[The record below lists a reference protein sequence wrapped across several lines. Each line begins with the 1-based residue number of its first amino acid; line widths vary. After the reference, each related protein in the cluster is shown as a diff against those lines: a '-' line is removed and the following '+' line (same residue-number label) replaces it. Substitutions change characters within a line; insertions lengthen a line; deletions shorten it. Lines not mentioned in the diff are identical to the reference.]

1 MVSDTASPRGVM
13 EFKQSLAQ
21 RIIIAFALMSA
32 LVAGCFAMGIV
43 ATVHLVEEKLISAG
57 LGGDLT
63 RLLLM
68 DSVNDWN
75 HRPEPD
81 QLFYFS
87 GGPGD
92 FELPKD
98 LRHLEPGF
106 HEVFRGP
113 LSYHAMVEIVDGRHY
128 VLLQDQSD
136 FEERERVLFAVVLV
150 GFVLALALA
159 IFLGW
164 ILARRVMAPVVRLAR
179 QVRHRDQLLGL
190 APPLA
195 PDYAADEVGE
205 LAVAFDATLGRL
217 RDALTRERMFTS
229 DVSHELR
236 TPLMVLASSCE
247 LLLENP
253 ALDQRARAQV
263 ERVARACEEMRDLVQ
278 TFLML
283 ARTQRDDLALYPQL
297 TLHGAAQQL
306 ISLWREPIERKG
318 LTLDYLPGEPSETAY
333 NATFLYA
340 VMGNLLRNALHYTET
355 GFIRLT
361 LREGGFMVEDS
372 GVGIP
377 EEKREAMFQP
387 FVRGTEQRGEGLG
400 LGLSL
405 VQRICENQG
414 WSVSLDTMEP
424 NGCRFSVD
432 MGLRLGKDPMR
443 LPSTNVQPV

>member
-1 MVSDTASPRGVM
+1 M

-32 LVAGCFAMGIV
+32 LVAGAFAMGIV

-57 LGGDLT
+57 LGGDLQ

-68 DSVNDWN
+68 DSVEDWR

-106 HEVFRGP
+106 HEVFRES
-113 LSYHAMVEIVDGRHY
+113 LSYHAMVEVVDGRRY

-150 GFVLALALA
+150 GFVLSLALA
-159 IFLGW
+159 VFLGW
-164 ILARRVMAPVVRLAR
+164 VLARKVMAPVVRLAR

-217 RDALTRERMFTS
+217 RQALSREQLFTS

-253 ALDQRARAQV
+253 AIDQRGRNQV
-263 ERVARACEEMRDLVQ
+263 QRIARACEEMRELVQ

-283 ARTQRDDLALYPQL
+283 ARAEHSEETMSPQVTLPQVAEDLL
-297 TLHGAAQQL
+297 G
-306 ISLWREPIERKG
+306 IWREPIERKG
-318 LTLDYLPGEPSETAY
+318 LELIYHPGSPLDTRY
-333 NATFLYA
+333 NTTFLHA
-340 VMGNLLRNALHYTET
+340 VMGNLLRNALHYTEH

-361 LREGGFMVEDS
+361 LEPSGFVVEDS

-377 EEKREAMFQP
+377 EEKREAMFEP
-387 FVRGTEQRGEGLG
+387 FVRGSGSEKRGEGLG

-414 WSVSLDTMEP
+414 WSVSLSTMKP
-424 NGCRFSVD
+424 SGCCFRVE
-432 MGLRLGKDPMR
+432 LNPPKL
-443 LPSTNVQPV
+443 

>member
-1 MVSDTASPRGVM
+1 M

-32 LVAGCFAMGIV
+32 LVAGAFALGIV

-57 LGGDLT
+57 LGGDLQ

-68 DSVNDWN
+68 DSMSDWS

-92 FELPKD
+92 FALPKD
-98 LRHLEPGF
+98 LRHLDAGF
-106 HEVFRGP
+106 HEVFRDP
-113 LSYHAMVEIVDGRHY
+113 LSYHAMVEIVDGRRY

-150 GFVLALALA
+150 GFVLSLALA
-159 IFLGW
+159 VFLGW
-164 ILARRVMAPVVRLAR
+164 VLARKVMAPVVRLAR

-217 RDALTRERMFTS
+217 RQALSRERLFTS

-253 ALDQRARAQV
+253 GIDQRGRAQV
-263 ERVARACEEMRDLVQ
+263 ERIARACEEMRELVQ

-283 ARTQRDDLALYPQL
+283 ARAQSEDASMSPQQTLKQVAEDLL
-297 TLHGAAQQL
+297 G
-306 ISLWREPIERKG
+306 LWREPIESKG
-318 LTLDYLPGEPSETAY
+318 LELIYEPGTPLDTRYNTTLLH
-333 NATFLYA
+333 A
-340 VMGNLLRNALHYTET
+340 VMSNLLRNALHYTDS

-361 LREGGFMVEDS
+361 LLPGGFLVEDS

-377 EEKREAMFQP
+377 EEKREAMFEP
-387 FVRGTEQRGEGLG
+387 FVRGSEKRGEGLG

-405 VQRICENQG
+405 VQRICESRG
-414 WSVSLDTMEP
+414 WSVELSTMEP
-424 NGCRFSVD
+424 NGCRFYVA
-432 MGLRLGKDPMR
+432 LHGKA
-443 LPSTNVQPV
+443 S

>member
-1 MVSDTASPRGVM
+1 M

-32 LVAGCFAMGIV
+32 LVAGAFAMGIV
-43 ATVHLVEEKLISAG
+43 ATVHVVEEKLISAG
-57 LGGDLT
+57 LGGDLQ

-68 DSVNDWN
+68 DSMSDWN

-81 QLFYFS
+81 QLFYYS
-87 GGPGD
+87 GGAGD

-98 LRHLEPGF
+98 LRKLTSGF
-106 HEVFRGP
+106 HEVFRDQ

-136 FEERERVLFAVVLV
+136 FEERERVLFAVVLT
-150 GFVLALALA
+150 GFVLSLALA
-159 IFLGW
+159 VFLGW
-164 ILARRVMAPVVRLAR
+164 VLARKVMAPVVRLAR

-217 RDALTRERMFTS
+217 RQALNRERLFTS

-253 ALDQRARAQV
+253 GIDQRGRAQV
-263 ERVARACEEMRDLVQ
+263 ERIARACEEMRELVQ

-283 ARTQRDDLALYPQL
+283 ARAQREDASMSPQQNL
-297 TLHGAAQQL
+297 NEVADGLL
-306 ISLWREPIERKG
+306 NLWREPIENKG
-318 LTLDYLPGEPSETAY
+318 LKLVFEPGDPPVATY
-333 NATFLYA
+333 NATLLHA
-340 VMGNLLRNALHYTET
+340 VMGNLLRNALHYTER

-361 LREGGFMVEDS
+361 LTATGFFVEDS

-377 EEKREAMFQP
+377 EEKREAMFEP
-387 FVRGTEQRGEGLG
+387 FVRGSEKRGEGLG

-414 WSVSLDTMEP
+414 WTVSLTTMEP
-424 NGCRFSVD
+424 NGCRFQVELQVSN
-432 MGLRLGKDPMR
+432 G
-443 LPSTNVQPV
+443 S

>member
-1 MVSDTASPRGVM
+1 M

-32 LVAGCFAMGIV
+32 LVAGAFAVGIV

-57 LGGDLT
+57 LGGDLQ

-68 DSVNDWN
+68 DNVSDWN

-81 QLFYFS
+81 QLFYYSS
-87 GGPGD
+87 GRGD
-92 FELPKD
+92 YALPKD
-98 LRHLEPGF
+98 LRHLSAGF
-106 HEVFRGP
+106 HEVFRGD
-113 LSYHAMVEIVDGRHY
+113 LSYHAMVEIVDGRRY

-136 FEERERVLFAVVLV
+136 FEERERVLFAVVVV
-150 GFVLALALA
+150 GFVLSLALA
-159 IFLGW
+159 VFLGW
-164 ILARRVMAPVVRLAR
+164 VLARRVMAPVVRLAR

-217 RDALTRERMFTS
+217 RDALSRERLFTS

-236 TPLMVLASSCE
+236 TPLMVLATSCE

-253 ALDQRARAQV
+253 ALDTRARAQV
-263 ERVARACEEMRDLVQ
+263 ERIARACEEMRELVQ

-283 ARTQRDDLALYPQL
+283 ARAQRNDADMSAQL
-297 TLHGAAQQL
+297 TLGQVADNL
-306 ISLWREPIERKG
+306 LGLWRGPIEHKG
-318 LTLDYLPGEPSETAY
+318 LTLEVARTELPDTRY
-333 NATFLYA
+333 NATFMLA
-340 VMGNLLRNALHYTET
+340 VMGNLLRNALHYTDA

-361 LREGGFMVEDS
+361 LEPGGFKVEDS
-372 GVGIP
+372 GIGIP
-377 EEKREAMFQP
+377 EEKRLAVFQP
-387 FVRGTEQRGEGLG
+387 FVRATEKRGEGLG

-405 VQRICENQG
+405 VQRICDDQG
-414 WSVSLDTMEP
+414 WEVDLTPREPHGCCFQVSLNRPD
-424 NGCRFSVD
+424 
-432 MGLRLGKDPMR
+432 
-443 LPSTNVQPV
+443 

>member
-1 MVSDTASPRGVM
+1 M

-32 LVAGCFAMGIV
+32 LVAGAFAMGIV

-57 LGGDLT
+57 LGGDLQ

-68 DSVNDWN
+68 DSVSDWN

-98 LRHLEPGF
+98 LRHLERGF
-106 HEVFRGP
+106 HEVFREQ

-150 GFVLALALA
+150 GFVLSLALA
-159 IFLGW
+159 VFLGW
-164 ILARRVMAPVVRLAR
+164 VLARRVMAPVVRLAR

-217 RDALTRERMFTS
+217 RQALTRERLFTS

-236 TPLMVLASSCE
+236 TPLMVLATSCE

-253 ALDQRARAQV
+253 ALDPRGRTQV
-263 ERVARACEEMRDLVQ
+263 ERINRASEEMRELVQ

-283 ARTQRDDLALYPQL
+283 ARAEREDNGMSPRL
-297 TLHGAAQQL
+297 TLGQVAENL
-306 ISLWREPIERKG
+306 LGVWRAPIESKG
-318 LTLDYLPGEPSETAY
+318 LTLIFEPGQTVDTLY
-333 NATFLYA
+333 NATFLTA
-340 VMGNLLRNALHYTET
+340 VMGNLLRNALHYTDQ
-355 GFIRLT
+355 GFIRLSLST
-361 LREGGFMVEDS
+361 TGFVVEDS

-377 EEKREAMFQP
+377 EEKREAMFEP
-387 FVRGTEQRGEGLG
+387 FVRGNEKRGEGLG

-405 VQRICENQG
+405 VQRICENQA
-414 WSVSLDTMEP
+414 WTVSLSTMEP
-424 NGCRFSVD
+424 NGCHFEVELNPK
-432 MGLRLGKDPMR
+432 G
-443 LPSTNVQPV
+443 

>member
-1 MVSDTASPRGVM
+1 M

-32 LVAGCFAMGIV
+32 LVAGAFAMGIV

-57 LGGDLT
+57 LGGDLQ

-68 DSVNDWN
+68 DSVSDWN

-98 LRHLEPGF
+98 LRHLERGF
-106 HEVFRGP
+106 HEVFREQ

-136 FEERERVLFAVVLV
+136 FEERARVLFAVVLV
-150 GFVLALALA
+150 GFVLSLARA
-159 IFLGW
+159 VFLGW
-164 ILARRVMAPVVRLAR
+164 VLARRVMAPVVRLAR

-217 RDALTRERMFTS
+217 RQALTRERLFTS

-236 TPLMVLASSCE
+236 TPLMVLATSCE

-253 ALDQRARAQV
+253 ALDLRGRTQV
-263 ERVARACEEMRDLVQ
+263 ERINRASEEMRELVQ

-283 ARTQRDDLALYPQL
+283 ARAQRDDNGMSPRSNLAQVAENLL
-297 TLHGAAQQL
+297 GV
-306 ISLWREPIERKG
+306 WRDPIESKG
-318 LTLDYLPGEPSETAY
+318 LTLIFEPGQTLDTLY
-333 NATFLYA
+333 NATFLTA
-340 VMGNLLRNALHYTET
+340 VMGNLLRNALHYTDQ
-355 GFIRLT
+355 GFIRLSLSAT
-361 LREGGFMVEDS
+361 GFVVEDS

-377 EEKREAMFQP
+377 EEKREAMFEP
-387 FVRGTEQRGEGLG
+387 FVRGNEKRGEGLG

-414 WSVSLDTMEP
+414 WTVSLSTMEP
-424 NGCRFSVD
+424 NGCRFEVE
-432 MGLRLGKDPMR
+432 LNPK
-443 LPSTNVQPV
+443 V

>member
-1 MVSDTASPRGVM
+1 M

-32 LVAGCFAMGIV
+32 LVAGAFAMGIV

-57 LGGDLT
+57 LGGDLQ

-68 DSVNDWN
+68 DSVEDWS

-87 GGPGD
+87 GGRGD

-106 HEVFRGP
+106 HEVFRES
-113 LSYHAMVEIVDGRHY
+113 LSYHAMVEVVDGRRY

-150 GFVLALALA
+150 GFVLSLALA
-159 IFLGW
+159 VFLGW
-164 ILARRVMAPVVRLAR
+164 VLARKVMAPVVRLAR

-217 RDALTRERMFTS
+217 RQALSREQLFTS

-253 ALDQRARAQV
+253 AIDQRGRNQV
-263 ERVARACEEMRDLVQ
+263 ERIARACEEMRELVQ

-283 ARTQRDDLALYPQL
+283 ARAEHDEAAMSPQVTLAQVADDLL
-297 TLHGAAQQL
+297 G
-306 ISLWREPIERKG
+306 IWREQIERKG
-318 LTLDYLPGEPSETAY
+318 LELIYQPGNPSGARY
-333 NATFLYA
+333 NTTFLHA
-340 VMGNLLRNALHYTET
+340 VMGNLLRNALHYTEH

-361 LREGGFMVEDS
+361 LEPSGFVVEDT

-377 EEKREAMFQP
+377 EDKREAMFEP
-387 FVRGTEQRGEGLG
+387 FVRGSEKRGEGLG

-414 WSVSLDTMEP
+414 WTVSLSPMDP
-424 NGCRFSVD
+424 HGCRFH
-432 MGLRLGKDPMR
+432 
-443 LPSTNVQPV
+443 VQLSQVKP

>member
-1 MVSDTASPRGVM
+1 M

-32 LVAGCFAMGIV
+32 LVAGAFAMGIV

-57 LGGDLT
+57 LGGDLQ

-68 DSVNDWN
+68 DNVADWN

-81 QLFYFS
+81 QLFYYS
-87 GGPGD
+87 GGRGD

-98 LRHLEPGF
+98 LRHLDPGF
-106 HEVFRGP
+106 HEVFREQ
-113 LSYHAMVEIVDGRHY
+113 LSYHAMVEVVDGRRY

-150 GFVLALALA
+150 GFVLSLALA
-159 IFLGW
+159 VFLGW
-164 ILARRVMAPVVRLAR
+164 VLARRVMAPVVRLAR

-205 LAVAFDATLGRL
+205 LAIAFDATLGRL
-217 RDALTRERMFTS
+217 RQALSRERLFTS

-236 TPLMVLASSCE
+236 TPLMVLATSCE

-253 ALDQRARAQV
+253 GLDPRGRAQV
-263 ERVARACEEMRDLVQ
+263 ERIARACEEMRELVQ

-283 ARTQRDDLALYPQL
+283 ARAQREDASMSPQL
-297 TLHGAAQQL
+297 MLTQAAKDL
-306 ISLWREPIERKG
+306 IGVWRESIEAKG
-318 LTLDYLPGEPSETAY
+318 IELIFEPGQPGETRY
-333 NATFLYA
+333 NATFLHA
-340 VMGNLLRNALHYTET
+340 VMGNLLRNALHYTEQ
-355 GFIRLT
+355 GFIRLS
-361 LREGGFMVEDS
+361 LVPDGFVVEDS

-387 FVRGTEQRGEGLG
+387 FVRGDEKRGEGLG

-405 VQRICENQG
+405 VQRICENEG
-414 WSVSLDTMEP
+414 WSVTLSTMTP
-424 NGCRFSVD
+424 NGCRFHVQ
-432 MGLRLGKDPMR
+432 LH
-443 LPSTNVQPV
+443 PSKA

>member
-1 MVSDTASPRGVM
+1 M

-32 LVAGCFAMGIV
+32 LVAGAFAMGIV

-57 LGGDLT
+57 LGGDLQ

-68 DSVNDWN
+68 DSVSDWN

-98 LRHLEPGF
+98 LRHLERGF
-106 HEVFRGP
+106 HEVFREQ

-150 GFVLALALA
+150 GFVLSLALA
-159 IFLGW
+159 VFLGW
-164 ILARRVMAPVVRLAR
+164 VLARRVMAPVVRLAR

-217 RDALTRERMFTS
+217 RQALTRERLFTS

-236 TPLMVLASSCE
+236 TPLMVLATSCE

-253 ALDQRARAQV
+253 ALDPRGRTQV
-263 ERVARACEEMRDLVQ
+263 ERINRASEEMRELVQ

-283 ARTQRDDLALYPQL
+283 ARAEREDNGMSPRL
-297 TLHGAAQQL
+297 TLGQVAENL
-306 ISLWREPIERKG
+306 LGVWRAPIESKG
-318 LTLDYLPGEPSETAY
+318 LTLIFEPGQTVDTLY
-333 NATFLYA
+333 NATFLTA
-340 VMGNLLRNALHYTET
+340 VMGNLLRNALHYTDQ
-355 GFIRLT
+355 GFIRLSLT
-361 LREGGFMVEDS
+361 ATGFVVEDS

-377 EEKREAMFQP
+377 EEKREAMFEP
-387 FVRGTEQRGEGLG
+387 FVRGNEKRGEGLG

-414 WSVSLDTMEP
+414 WTVSLSTMEP
-424 NGCRFSVD
+424 NGCHFEVELNPK
-432 MGLRLGKDPMR
+432 G
-443 LPSTNVQPV
+443 

>member
-1 MVSDTASPRGVM
+1 M

-32 LVAGCFAMGIV
+32 LVAGTFAMGIV

-57 LGGDLT
+57 LGGDLQ

-68 DSVNDWN
+68 DSVSDWS

-92 FELPKD
+92 FDVPKD

-106 HEVFRGP
+106 HEVFREH
-113 LSYHAMVEIVDGRHY
+113 LSYHAMVEVVDGRRY

-150 GFVLALALA
+150 GFVLSLVLAV
-159 IFLGW
+159 FLGW
-164 ILARRVMAPVVRLAR
+164 TLARRVMAPVVRLAQ

-217 RDALTRERMFTS
+217 RQALTRERLFTS

-236 TPLMVLASSCE
+236 TPLMVLATSCE

-253 ALDQRARAQV
+253 ALDPRGRAQV
-263 ERVARACEEMRDLVQ
+263 ERIARACSEMRELVQ

-283 ARTQRDDLALYPQL
+283 ARAQHEDASDTSNVPMDVVAQDL
-297 TLHGAAQQL
+297 
-306 ISLWREPIERKG
+306 INLWREPIEAKG
-318 LTLDYLPGEPSETAY
+318 LELIYVPGPPQGGRY
-333 NATFLYA
+333 HVTFLHA
-340 VMGNLLRNALHYTET
+340 VMGNLLRNALHYTDH

-361 LREGGFMVEDS
+361 LYPGGFLVEDS

-387 FVRGTEQRGEGLG
+387 FVRGSEKRGEGLG

-405 VQRICENQG
+405 VQRICDSQG
-414 WSVSLDTMEP
+414 WVVTLTTMEP
-424 NGCRFSVD
+424 MGCRFQVD
-432 MGLRLGKDPMR
+432 LEPTRG
-443 LPSTNVQPV
+443 

>member
-1 MVSDTASPRGVM
+1 M

-32 LVAGCFAMGIV
+32 LVAGAFAMGIV
-43 ATVHLVEEKLISAG
+43 FTVHLVEEKLISAG
-57 LGGDLT
+57 LGGDLQ

-68 DSVNDWN
+68 DNVSDWS

-92 FELPKD
+92 YELPKD
-98 LRHLEPGF
+98 LRHLTPGF
-106 HEVFRGP
+106 HEVFREH

-136 FEERERVLFAVVLV
+136 FEERERILFAVVLV
-150 GFVLALALA
+150 GFVLSLALA
-159 IFLGW
+159 VFLGW
-164 ILARRVMAPVVRLAR
+164 VLARKVMAPVVRLAR

-217 RDALTRERMFTS
+217 RQALTRERLFTS

-236 TPLMVLASSCE
+236 TPLMILASSCE
-247 LLLENP
+247 LLLENQG
-253 ALDQRARAQV
+253 LDQRGRAQV
-263 ERVARACEEMRDLVQ
+263 ERIARASTEMRELVQ

-283 ARTQRDDLALYPQL
+283 ARAQREDSSQAPQQ
-297 TLHGAAQQL
+297 TLSEVADGL
-306 ISLWREPIERKG
+306 IGLWREPIETKG
-318 LTLDYLPGEPSETAY
+318 LKLLFEPGGAHTIRY
-333 NATFLYA
+333 NATLLQA
-340 VMGNLLRNALHYTET
+340 VMGNLLRNALHYTER

-361 LREGGFMVEDS
+361 LNDTGFLVEDS

-377 EEKREAMFQP
+377 EEKREAMFEP
-387 FVRGTEQRGEGLG
+387 FVRGTEKRGEGLG

-414 WSVSLDTMEP
+414 WCVSLTNMEP
-424 NGCRFSVD
+424 NGCRFQVELSEFEAK
-432 MGLRLGKDPMR
+432 LL
-443 LPSTNVQPV
+443 

>member
-1 MVSDTASPRGVM
+1 M
-13 EFKQSLAQ
+13 EFRQSLAQ

-32 LVAGCFAMGIV
+32 LVAGAFAMGIV

-57 LGGDLT
+57 LGGDLQ

-68 DSVNDWN
+68 DSVSDWS

-92 FELPKD
+92 FDVPKD
-98 LRHLEPGF
+98 LRHLDPGF
-106 HEVFRGP
+106 HEVFREQ
-113 LSYHAMVEIVDGRHY
+113 LSYHAMVEVVDGRRY

-150 GFVLALALA
+150 GFVLSLALA
-159 IFLGW
+159 VFLGW
-164 ILARRVMAPVVRLAR
+164 VLARKVMAPVVRLAR
-179 QVRHRDQLLGL
+179 QVRHRDQLLGM

-217 RDALTRERMFTS
+217 RQALTRERLFTS

-253 ALDQRARAQV
+253 AIDQRGRAQV
-263 ERVARACEEMRDLVQ
+263 ERIARACAEMRELVQ
-278 TFLML
+278 TFLVL
-283 ARTQRDDLALYPQL
+283 ARAQREDVSMAPQQNL
-297 TLHGAAQQL
+297 SEVADGLL
-306 ISLWREPIERKG
+306 NLWREPIENKG
-318 LTLDYLPGEPSETAY
+318 LELQFVPGDPAGTRY
-333 NATFLYA
+333 NATLLHA
-340 VMGNLLRNALHYTET
+340 VMGNLLRNALHYTEQ

-361 LREGGFMVEDS
+361 LTPTGFLVEDS

-377 EEKREAMFQP
+377 EEKREAMFEP
-387 FVRGTEQRGEGLG
+387 FVRGAEKRGEGLG

-414 WSVSLDTMEP
+414 WSVSLTTMEP
-424 NGCRFSVD
+424 NGCRFKVELHPVD
-432 MGLRLGKDPMR
+432 V
-443 LPSTNVQPV
+443 S

>member
-1 MVSDTASPRGVM
+1 M

-32 LVAGCFAMGIV
+32 LVAGAFAMGIV

-57 LGGDLT
+57 LGGDLQ

-68 DSVNDWN
+68 DSVSDWS

-92 FELPKD
+92 FDVPKD
-98 LRHLEPGF
+98 LRHLDSGF
-106 HEVFRGP
+106 HEVFRDQ
-113 LSYHAMVEIVDGRHY
+113 LSYHAMVEIVDGRRY

-150 GFVLALALA
+150 GFVLSLALA
-159 IFLGW
+159 VFLGW
-164 ILARRVMAPVVRLAR
+164 ILARKVMAPVVRLAR

-217 RDALTRERMFTS
+217 RQALTRERLFTS

-253 ALDQRARAQV
+253 GIDQRGRAQV
-263 ERVARACEEMRDLVQ
+263 ERIARACAEMRELVQ

-283 ARTQRDDLALYPQL
+283 ARTQREDVSMAPQQSL
-297 TLHGAAQQL
+297 TQVADGLL
-306 ISLWREPIERKG
+306 NLWREPIEAKG
-318 LTLDYLPGEPSETAY
+318 LALIFEPGNPPASRY
-333 NATFLYA
+333 NATLLHA
-340 VMGNLLRNALHYTET
+340 VMGNLLRNALHYTEQ

-361 LREGGFMVEDS
+361 LTATGFVVEDS

-377 EEKREAMFQP
+377 EEKREAMFEP
-387 FVRGTEQRGEGLG
+387 FVRGNEKRGEGLG

-414 WSVSLDTMEP
+414 WTVSLTNLEP
-424 NGCRFSVD
+424 NGCRFEVD
-432 MGLRLGKDPMR
+432 LKSR
-443 LPSTNVQPV
+443 

>member
-1 MVSDTASPRGVM
+1 M
-13 EFKQSLAQ
+13 EFKQSLSQ

-32 LVAGCFAMGIV
+32 LVAGAFAVGIV

-57 LGGDLT
+57 LGGDLQ
-63 RLLLM
+63 RLLQM
-68 DSVNDWN
+68 DSVFDWS

-81 QLFYFS
+81 QLFYYT
-87 GGPGD
+87 GGTGD
-92 FELPKD
+92 YELSKD
-98 LRHLEPGF
+98 LRHLTPGF
-106 HEVFRGP
+106 HEVFRGD

-136 FEERERVLFAVVLV
+136 FEERERVLFAVVVV
-150 GFVLALALA
+150 GFVLSLALALV
-159 IFLGW
+159 LGW
-164 ILARRVMAPVVRLAR
+164 VLARRVMAPVVRLAR

-217 RDALTRERMFTS
+217 RDALSRERLFTS

-236 TPLMVLASSCE
+236 TPLMVLATSCE

-253 ALDQRARAQV
+253 ALEARARNQV
-263 ERVARACEEMRDLVQ
+263 ERIARACEEMRELVQ

-283 ARTQRDDLALYPQL
+283 ARAQRDDTDL
-297 TLHGAAQQL
+297 TAQTTLEQVAEDL
-306 ISLWREPIERKG
+306 LQLWRSPIEAKG
-318 LTLDYLPGEPSETAY
+318 LRLEYVDAAAGGGRY
-333 NATFLYA
+333 NATFLLT
-340 VMGNLLRNALHYTET
+340 VMGNLIRNAMHYTEQ

-361 LREGGFMVEDS
+361 LTHQGFTVEDS

-387 FVRGTEQRGEGLG
+387 FVRGTEKRGEGLG

-405 VQRICENQG
+405 VQRICEDQG
-414 WSVSLDTMEP
+414 WQVDLSEREP
-424 NGCRFSVD
+424 HGCCFRVNLVP
-432 MGLRLGKDPMR
+432 GGPAAE
-443 LPSTNVQPV
+443 

>member
-1 MVSDTASPRGVM
+1 M
-13 EFKQSLAQ
+13 EFRQSLAQ

-32 LVAGCFAMGIV
+32 LVAGAFAMGIV

-57 LGGDLT
+57 LGGDLQ

-68 DSVNDWN
+68 DNVTDWS

-98 LRHLEPGF
+98 LRKLEPGF
-106 HEVFRGP
+106 HEVFREQ
-113 LSYHAMVEIVDGRHY
+113 LSYHAMVEVVDGRRY

-150 GFVLALALA
+150 GFVLSLALA
-159 IFLGW
+159 VFLGW

-217 RDALTRERMFTS
+217 RQALTRERLFTS

-253 ALDQRARAQV
+253 GIDQRGRAQV
-263 ERVARACEEMRDLVQ
+263 QRIARACEEMRELVQ

-283 ARTQRDDLALYPQL
+283 ARAQRDDASMAPQQSL
-297 TLHGAAQQL
+297 SQVADGLL
-306 ISLWREPIERKG
+306 NLWREPIEAKG
-318 LTLDYLPGEPSETAY
+318 LTLKFEPGNPASTCY
-333 NATFLYA
+333 NATLLHA
-340 VMGNLLRNALHYTET
+340 VMGNLLRNALHYTEQ

-361 LREGGFMVEDS
+361 LTTTGFTVEDS

-377 EEKREAMFQP
+377 EEKREAMFEP
-387 FVRGTEQRGEGLG
+387 FVRGNEKRGEGLG

-414 WSVSLDTMEP
+414 WTVSLTNMEP
-424 NGCRFSVD
+424 NGCRFQVELSQRA
-432 MGLRLGKDPMR
+432 L
-443 LPSTNVQPV
+443 

>member
-1 MVSDTASPRGVM
+1 M
-13 EFKQSLAQ
+13 EFRQSLAQ

-32 LVAGCFAMGIV
+32 LVAGAFAMGIV

-57 LGGDLT
+57 LGGDLQ

-68 DSVNDWN
+68 DSVSDWN

-92 FELPKD
+92 FALPGD
-98 LRHLEPGF
+98 LRHLDAGF
-106 HEVFRGP
+106 HEVFREQV
-113 LSYHAMVEIVDGRHY
+113 SYHAMVEVVDGRRY

-150 GFVLALALA
+150 GFVLALVLA
-159 IFLGW
+159 VFLGW

-217 RDALTRERMFTS
+217 RDALTRERLFTS

-236 TPLMVLASSCE
+236 TPLMVLATSCE

-253 ALDQRARAQV
+253 AIDTRGRNQVARIARAS
-263 ERVARACEEMRDLVQ
+263 EEMRELVQ

-283 ARTQRDDLALYPQL
+283 ARAQREDASMSPRVSLSTVAEDLLAL
-297 TLHGAAQQL
+297 
-306 ISLWREPIERKG
+306 WRDPIEEKG
-318 LTLDYLPGEPSETAY
+318 LRLIVDPGKPLDIRY
-333 NATFLYA
+333 NAIFLHA
-340 VMGNLLRNALHYTET
+340 VMGNLLRNALHYTDQ
-355 GFIRLT
+355 GFIRLS
-361 LREGGFMVEDS
+361 LEPAGFVVEDS

-387 FVRGTEQRGEGLG
+387 FVRGNEKRGEGLG

-414 WSVSLDTMEP
+414 WHVSLTTTQP
-424 NGCRFSVD
+424 NGCRFHVD
-432 MGLRLGKDPMR
+432 LRGPDA
-443 LPSTNVQPV
+443 

>member
-1 MVSDTASPRGVM
+1 M

-32 LVAGCFAMGIV
+32 LVAGAFAMGIV

-57 LGGDLT
+57 LGGDLQ

-68 DSVNDWN
+68 DSVSDWN

-98 LRHLEPGF
+98 LRHLERGF
-106 HEVFRGP
+106 HEVFREQ

-150 GFVLALALA
+150 GFVLSLALA
-159 IFLGW
+159 VFLGW
-164 ILARRVMAPVVRLAR
+164 VLARRVMAPVVRLAR

-217 RDALTRERMFTS
+217 RQALTRERLFTS

-236 TPLMVLASSCE
+236 TPLMVLATSCE

-253 ALDQRARAQV
+253 ALDLRGRTQV
-263 ERVARACEEMRDLVQ
+263 ERINRASEEMRELVQ

-283 ARTQRDDLALYPQL
+283 ARAQRDDNGMSPRSNLAQVAENLL
-297 TLHGAAQQL
+297 GV
-306 ISLWREPIERKG
+306 WRDPIESKG
-318 LTLDYLPGEPSETAY
+318 LTLIFEPGQTLDTLY
-333 NATFLYA
+333 NATFLTA
-340 VMGNLLRNALHYTET
+340 VMGNLLRNALHYTDQ
-355 GFIRLT
+355 GFIRLSLSVT
-361 LREGGFMVEDS
+361 GFMVEDS

-377 EEKREAMFQP
+377 EEKREAMFEP
-387 FVRGTEQRGEGLG
+387 FVRGNEKRGEGLG

-414 WSVSLDTMEP
+414 WTVSLSTMEP
-424 NGCRFSVD
+424 NGCRFEVE
-432 MGLRLGKDPMR
+432 LNPK
-443 LPSTNVQPV
+443 V

>member
-1 MVSDTASPRGVM
+1 M

-32 LVAGCFAMGIV
+32 LVAGSFAMGIV

-57 LGGDLT
+57 LGGDLN

-68 DSVNDWN
+68 DSVSDWN

-113 LSYHAMVEIVDGRHY
+113 LSYHAMVEVVDGRRY

-136 FEERERVLFAVVLV
+136 FEEREQVLFAVVLV

-159 IFLGW
+159 VFLGW
-164 ILARRVMAPVVRLAR
+164 VLARRVMAPVVRLAR

-195 PDYAADEVGE
+195 PDYASDEVGE

-217 RDALTRERMFTS
+217 RQALTRERMFTS

-247 LLLENP
+247 LLLDNP
-253 ALDQRARAQV
+253 ELDQRARAQV
-263 ERVARACEEMRDLVQ
+263 ERIARACEEMRDLVQ

-283 ARTQRDDLALYPQL
+283 ARTQREDASMTPKIGVGQAAEQLLAL
-297 TLHGAAQQL
+297 
-306 ISLWREPIERKG
+306 WRKPIEGKG
-318 LTLDYLPGEPSETAY
+318 LKLVVNTHEDVSQERY
-333 NATFLYA
+333 NATFLLA
-340 VMGNLLRNALHYTET
+340 VMGNLLRNALHYTDS
-355 GFIRLT
+355 GFIALT
-361 LREGGFMVEDS
+361 LQANGFRVEDS

-387 FVRGTEQRGEGLG
+387 FVRGNEQRGEGLG

-414 WSVSLDTMEP
+414 WTVNLSPMEP
-424 NGCRFSVD
+424 HGCRFSVV
-432 MGLRLGKDPMR
+432 LKN
-443 LPSTNVQPV
+443 S

>member
-1 MVSDTASPRGVM
+1 M
-13 EFKQSLAQ
+13 EFKQSLSQ

-32 LVAGCFAMGIV
+32 LVAGAFAMGIV

-57 LGGDLT
+57 LGGDLQ

-68 DSVNDWN
+68 DNVSDWS

-98 LRHLEPGF
+98 LRHLDSGF
-106 HEVFRGP
+106 HEVFREQ
-113 LSYHAMVEIVDGRHY
+113 LSYHAMVEIVDGRRY

-150 GFVLALALA
+150 GFVLSLALA
-159 IFLGW
+159 VFLGW
-164 ILARRVMAPVVRLAR
+164 VLARKVMAPVVRLAR

-217 RDALTRERMFTS
+217 RQALTRERLFTS

-247 LLLENP
+247 LLMENP
-253 ALDQRARAQV
+253 AIDQRGRNQV
-263 ERVARACEEMRDLVQ
+263 ERIARASEEMRELVQ

-283 ARTQRDDLALYPQL
+283 ARAQREDAGSAPQQTLAQV
-297 TLHGAAQQL
+297 AD
-306 ISLWREPIERKG
+306 SLLCVWREPIESKG
-318 LTLDYLPGEPSETAY
+318 LTLQFEPGNPPDTCY
-333 NATFLYA
+333 NATLLTA
-340 VMGNLLRNALHYTET
+340 VMGNLLRNACHYTEQ

-361 LREGGFMVEDS
+361 LNANGFMVEDS

-387 FVRGTEQRGEGLG
+387 FVRGTEKRGEGLG

-414 WSVSLDTMEP
+414 WCVNLSTMEP
-424 NGCRFSVD
+424 NGCRFEVD
-432 MGLRLGKDPMR
+432 LGKI
-443 LPSTNVQPV
+443 

>member
-1 MVSDTASPRGVM
+1 M

-32 LVAGCFAMGIV
+32 LVAGAFAIGIV

-57 LGGDLT
+57 LGGDLQ

-68 DSVNDWN
+68 DSVEDWS

-81 QLFYFS
+81 QLFYYS
-87 GGPGD
+87 NGRGD
-92 FELPKD
+92 YALPKD
-98 LRHLEPGF
+98 LRHLDPGF
-106 HEVFRGP
+106 HEVFRGD
-113 LSYHAMVEIVDGRHY
+113 LSYHAMVEIVDGRRY

-150 GFVLALALA
+150 GFVLSLALA
-159 IFLGW
+159 VFLGW
-164 ILARRVMAPVVRLAR
+164 VLARRVMAPVVRLAR

-217 RDALTRERMFTS
+217 RDALTRERLFTS

-236 TPLMVLASSCE
+236 TPLMVLATSCE
-247 LLLENP
+247 LLLDNP
-253 ALDQRARAQV
+253 NLDARAHAQV
-263 ERVARACEEMRDLVQ
+263 ERIARACEEMRELVQ

-283 ARTQRDDLALYPQL
+283 ARAQRNDSEMTAQL
-297 TLHGAAQQL
+297 TLSQVADSLVG
-306 ISLWREPIERKG
+306 LWRDPIEQKG
-318 LTLDYLPGEPSETAY
+318 LVLSVHKGPETDTRF
-333 NATFLYA
+333 NATFLMA
-340 VMGNLLRNALHYTET
+340 VMGNLLRNALHYTDS

-361 LREGGFMVEDS
+361 LERGGFRVEDS

-377 EEKREAMFQP
+377 EEKRMAVFQP
-387 FVRGTEQRGEGLG
+387 FVRVNEKRGEGLG

-405 VQRICENQG
+405 VQRICDDQG
-414 WSVSLDTMEP
+414 WQVDLTSMEP
-424 NGCRFSVD
+424 HGCCFQ
-432 MGLRLGKDPMR
+432 
-443 LPSTNVQPV
+443 VQLERI

>member
-1 MVSDTASPRGVM
+1 M

-32 LVAGCFAMGIV
+32 LVAGAFAMGIV

-57 LGGDLT
+57 LGGDLQ

-68 DSVNDWN
+68 DSVEDWR

-106 HEVFRGP
+106 HEVFRES
-113 LSYHAMVEIVDGRHY
+113 LSYHAMVEVVDGRRY

-150 GFVLALALA
+150 GFVLSLALA
-159 IFLGW
+159 VFLGW
-164 ILARRVMAPVVRLAR
+164 VLARKVMAPVVRLAR

-217 RDALTRERMFTS
+217 RQALSREQLFTS

-253 ALDQRARAQV
+253 AIDQRGRNQV
-263 ERVARACEEMRDLVQ
+263 QRIARACEEMRELVQ

-283 ARTQRDDLALYPQL
+283 ARAEHSEETMSPQVTLPQVAEDLL
-297 TLHGAAQQL
+297 G
-306 ISLWREPIERKG
+306 IWREPIERKG
-318 LTLDYLPGEPSETAY
+318 LELIYHSGSPLDTRY
-333 NATFLYA
+333 NTTFLHA
-340 VMGNLLRNALHYTET
+340 VMGNLLRNALHYTEH

-361 LREGGFMVEDS
+361 LEPSGFVVEDS

-377 EEKREAMFQP
+377 EEKREAMFEP
-387 FVRGTEQRGEGLG
+387 FVRGTGSEKRGEGLG

-414 WSVSLDTMEP
+414 WSVSLSTMEP
-424 NGCRFSVD
+424 SGCCFRVE
-432 MGLRLGKDPMR
+432 LNPPKP
-443 LPSTNVQPV
+443 